1 MHQSRATKIG
11 SGISDIHTMKNS
23 SCPVSPIGSPH
34 LYSRSPQNLS
44 GRMSPSPISSP
55 HTASGSSTPL
65 TGGCGAIPFHHAK
78 QHIMYSQES
87 NGMIPGSQSS
97 FYPNNNNLYQEPKPD
112 LFRGMSQTSCVFR
125 ERISSENSNLVNQL
139 GWPELY
145 DGHPVLADR
154 VSQQLLRDHVKLKPF
169 LDLNPNSANLGRTN
183 GI

>member
-1 MHQSRATKIG
+1 
-11 SGISDIHTMKNS
+11 MKNS

-65 TGGCGAIPFHHAK
+65 TGGAIPFHHAK
-78 QHIMYSQES
+78 QLIMYPQES
-87 NGMIPGSQSS
+87 NGMIPGSQGS
-97 FYPNNNNLYQEPKPD
+97 FYPNNNNLYREPKPD

-125 ERISSENSNLVNQL
+125 EIISSENSNLVNQL
-139 GWPELY
+139 GWPELH
-145 DGHPVLADR
+145 DGHPFLADR

-169 LDLNPNSANLGRTN
+169 LDLNPNSSNRGHTN

>member
-1 MHQSRATKIG
+1 MNSGRSLGIGPARNVSGFDSEGITMHQSRATKIG

-65 TGGCGAIPFHHAK
+65 TGGCGAIP
-78 QHIMYSQES
+78 I
-87 NGMIPGSQSS
+87 SS
-97 FYPNNNNLYQEPKPD
+97 CKAAYNEPKPD

-125 ERISSENSNLVNQL
+125 ETISSENSNLVNQL

>member
-1 MHQSRATKIG
+1 
-11 SGISDIHTMKNS
+11 MKNS

-34 LYSRSPQNLS
+34 LYSRSPLNLS

-78 QHIMYSQES
+78 QHIMYLQES
-87 NGMIPGSQSS
+87 KGMVPGSQSS

-112 LFRGMSQTSCVFR
+112 LFRGMSQASCVFQ
-125 ERISSENSNLVNQL
+125 EIISSENSNPGNQL

-154 VSQQLLRDHVKLKPF
+154 VSQQLLRDHMKLKPS
-169 LDLNPNSANLGRTN
+169 LDLNPNSSIRGRTN